1 MFTVARLLLQ
11 ATRPHDTRLGDWPLM
26 CPPHGQFR
34 HTLPAVTWCLLRAFL
49 VAVASA
55 CPEANHVHGLLQ
67 VAQALRW
74 EGRAAWRLR
83 EAMAGAGGGRGASW
97 WSDPEEMEEV
107 FVSEGEDAP
116 PADPLAPPRGPPPP
130 VPVNEPVHLPR
141 RKKECSQKISMAI
154 SQALLERGQSSEVI
168 LTTFDEDIPV
178 TGDVGLIHVRIGKL
192 SGEHLRSPW
201 AVWTGSQSEGEDL
214 PFDRDRDD
222 GGDYEV
228 HSLGFLQALGGAQR
242 WQEADAIFGSPSD
255 SYAASKAKAGSE
267 AHIQDHIL
275 LPDGGQFLRTVYNP

>member
-1 MFTVARLLLQ
+1 
-11 ATRPHDTRLGDWPLM
+11 
-26 CPPHGQFR
+26 
-34 HTLPAVTWCLLRAFL
+34 
-49 VAVASA
+49 
-55 CPEANHVHGLLQ
+55 
-67 VAQALRW
+67 
-74 EGRAAWRLR
+74 
-83 EAMAGAGGGRGASW
+83 MAGAGGGRGASW

-116 PADPLAPPRGPPPP
+116 PADPLAPFRGPPPP

-192 SGEHLRSPW
+192 RGEPES
-201 AVWTGSQSEGEDL
+201 V
-214 PFDRDRDD
+214 